1 MLYYCTLSLLNH
13 QEYSVRDYALHAV
26 SKLLPHT
33 DERLFKLSETFLFQ
47 NLKIAR
53 DEMIMR
59 SYLMALRSIVV
70 HSQTFNFKCS
80 AQDLVP
86 LLNEEHEDFFVQIL
100 SMQLA

>member
-1 MLYYCTLSLLNH
+1 MFYCTLSLLSH

-26 SKLLPHT
+26 SKLLPYT

-59 SYLMALRSIVV
+59 NYLMALRALVV
-70 HSQTFNFKCS
+70 QSQTLNFKCS
-80 AQDLVP
+80 TQDLVP
-86 LLNEEHEDFFVQIL
+86 LLNEEHEDFFV
-100 SMQLA
+100 